1 MKTIVE
7 NGPRADDL
15 QKVKENMLKEFDQN
29 LEQND
34 WWNETV
40 LYNYYVDG
48 IDYRNQYKAAVEAVT
63 AETIHCYLKDLLSH
77 H

>member
-1 MKTIVE
+1 
-7 NGPRADDL
+7 
-15 QKVKENMLKEFDQN
+15 MLKEFDQN

-63 AETIHCYLKDLLSH
+63 AETIQATLKQLVEQGNVIEVVMLPAK
-77 H
+77 